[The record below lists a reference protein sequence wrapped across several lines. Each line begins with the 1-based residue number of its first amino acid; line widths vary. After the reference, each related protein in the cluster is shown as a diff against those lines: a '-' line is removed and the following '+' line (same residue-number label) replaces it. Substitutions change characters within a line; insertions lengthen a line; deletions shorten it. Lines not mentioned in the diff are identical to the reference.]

1 MMFEDKELFF
11 QSIRDIMIPA
21 LGVVGFLLVSI
32 VLSMIWAPFILIMFV
47 LGAGLVISFISYKE
61 RLAQKKRDERD
72 KKRYGNYR

>member
-11 QSIRDIMIPA
+11 QSIRDIMVPS

-47 LGAGLVISFISYKE
+47 LGAGLVLSFITYKE
-61 RLAQKKRDERD
+61 RLAQKKRD
-72 KKRYGNYR
+72 KKRYSNYR